1 MTPFMWFI
9 AAGYLAGFGA
19 GYACAILLRKERRR
33 RDRAW
38 RGDNV
43 VGFEEAKR
51 RLYGDMDL

>member
-1 MTPFMWFI
+1 MWFI